1 MEVSSN
7 VYDALD
13 DIKRRY
19 YDYYQGD
26 NDSNMKHIQSLN
38 DSVAS
43 IKHHCGNVWLD
54 EGLLEHEKKDPEQIG
69 LSNVDYQNIMKQKV
83 MATAMIK
90 RANRTRYA
98 DVIANMRREYSCGL
112 NTYPTT
118 IEQAHNI
125 LNKHEALFKLKER
138 KSGSTF
144 RGRFNNDN
152 DATFFGSLLS
162 LWPGESITDF
172 KLETSLQKSSYCF
185 LLLHIY
191 FTTISHTVTSPS
203 SS

>member
-13 DIKRRY
+13 EIKRRY
-19 YDYYQGD
+19 YDYCQGD
-26 NDSNMKHIQSLN
+26 NDSNMKHIQALN

-43 IKHHCGNVWLD
+43 TKHHGENFWLD

-69 LSNVDYQNIMKQKV
+69 LSNGDYQNIMKQKV
-83 MATAMIK
+83 MATVMIK

-98 DVIANMRREYSCGL
+98 DVIVNMRREYSCGL
-112 NTYPTT
+112 NTYYPTT
-118 IEQAHNI
+118 IKQAYNI

-138 KSGSTF
+138 KSGSRF
-144 RGRFNNDN
+144 RGRFNNNNDN

-162 LWPGESITDF
+162 L
-172 KLETSLQKSSYCF
+172 
-185 LLLHIY
+185 
-191 FTTISHTVTSPS
+191 
-203 SS
+203 